1 MMTHL
6 ASTLLQMLLV
16 VEVVHLHVD
25 RTVGKTIAVGRTT
38 VVARIDGVMMIAVA
52 VAVVVV
58 EEIVVATKVATKTVE
73 EIVVATKT
81 VALAVTMV
89 TGLAVS
95 PLAMLTPL
103 AKSVISMGT
112 RKRIAGGAMA
122 MIVVTMESV
131 ETMMLMLIWHHMALI
146 PTGVMILG
154 PLIILLES

>member
-1 MMTHL
+1 
-6 ASTLLQMLLV
+6 
-16 VEVVHLHVD
+16 
-25 RTVGKTIAVGRTT
+25 
-38 VVARIDGVMMIAVA
+38 
-52 VAVVVV
+52 V
-58 EEIVVATKVATKTVE
+58 EEIM
-73 EIVVATKT
+73 VATKT

-146 PTGVMILG
+146 PTGIMILG